1 MRQRKETREN
11 RKWERGE
18 SIKRKE
24 NKEKRESKIRNEKG
38 HRHRFWGN

>member
-18 SIKRKE
+18 SIEEGKQRK
-24 NKEKRESKIRNEKG
+24 KKESKIRNEKG
-38 HRHRFWGN
+38 HRRRFWGN